1 VVTGDRTALR
11 RNRRYFY
18 LIAAAVLL
26 WGAIGVRRAPAGEEW
41 LPIAPEDLALKDN
54 PANPGADAM
63 ILYRENEILTS
74 DSAIDEYVRVKIFT
88 QDGLKYGDV
97 QINYQKGFAEIQNL
111 RARTIRP
118 NGEVINW
125 DGKVYDGTAVKYRDY
140 EVMARKFTMPG
151 LEPGSIIEYRYR
163 EHFEARY
170 LDLSWTVQQK
180 LYTRLGR
187 FAIKPPLRS
196 PLPLFYRHFNLPPSA
211 RPQRQSDGS
220 YTLEIH
226 DLPGIAEESFMPPE
240 TAVRARVEF
249 FYRNATDPANETAEQ
264 FWTRMGKLWSGY
276 LDQFL
281 NNTKLLASEAAHAT
295 SPEDAPEV
303 KLRKLCA
310 RAQAVRNLSFERART
325 KKEQDTESLK
335 TNNNVEDLIKHG
347 YGTSRQINFFFVG
360 LARAA
365 GFQAAIVYVAPRNRY
380 YFAPELQDAK
390 QLAADIVWVQAG
402 GTEYYLDP
410 STRFYPFGLLP
421 WYETQASGVRV
432 NKNGVDF
439 VTTPLP
445 PSSDAILTRSANLQ
459 IDEEGTVSG
468 TLQVEYK
475 GQRGALWREDERNE
489 DEAGRRKKLE
499 NGIQGWLVTGT
510 TFEVT
515 KISNWD
521 NVDEPLR
528 VEGTVQ
534 ATGLASVAG
543 KRLLMP
549 ATIFQSTY
557 TKGFVSAKRVNMV
570 YFHFPFEEI
579 DDVKMRTP
587 ARYKIETTPD
597 KRQVGGGPVFYEI
610 SGSGQGDE
618 VEVKRQ
624 LTVKGVSFPVESY
637 SGLRTFFNTAKSDD
651 DTQVVFQTS
660 ETAKNN

>member
-1 VVTGDRTALR
+1 MNRKHRFFLCCAVV
-11 RNRRYFY
+11 
-18 LIAAAVLL
+18 VLL
-26 WGAIGVRRAPAGEEW
+26 WGALGIRPSRAVDDW

-54 PANPGADAM
+54 PASPGADAM
-63 ILYRENEILTS
+63 ILYRQSEIITGE
-74 DSAIDEYVRVKIFT
+74 SAVDDYVRIKIFT
-88 QDGLKYGDV
+88 QEGLKYGDV
-97 QINYQKGFAEIQNL
+97 QINYQKGLAELQNL
-111 RARTIRP
+111 RARTIRS

-125 DGKVYDGTAVKYRDY
+125 DGKAFDITVMKYRDY
-140 EVMARKFTMPG
+140 EMAAKKFTLPG
-151 LEPGSIIEYRYR
+151 LEPGCIIEYRYR

-170 LDLSWTVQQK
+170 LNLSWIVQEK

-187 FAIKPPLRS
+187 FAIKPPSRS
-196 PLPLFYRHFNLPPSA
+196 PFPLFYRHFNLPASA
-211 RPQRQSDGS
+211 VPQRQSDGS

-226 DLPGIAEESFMPPE
+226 DMPGIAEESFMPPE
-240 TAVRARVEF
+240 TALRARVEF
-249 FYRNATDPANETAEQ
+249 FYRNATDPANETTEQ
-264 FWTRMGKLWSGY
+264 FWTRMGKVWSGY

-281 NNTKLLASEAAHAT
+281 NNPKLLASEVAHT
-295 SPEDAPEV
+295 TNPEDAPEV
-303 KLRKLCA
+303 KLRKLCG
-310 RAQAVRNLSFERART
+310 RAQAVRNLNSERART
-325 KKEQDTESLK
+325 KKEQETENLK

-347 YGTSRQINFFFVG
+347 YGTSRDINFLLVG
-360 LARAA
+360 LARSA

-390 QLAADIVWVQAG
+390 QLAADIVWVQVGA
-402 GTEYYLDP
+402 TEYYLDP
-410 STRFYPFGLLP
+410 SARFYPFGILP

-432 NKNGVDF
+432 IKNGVEF

-445 PSSDAILTRSANLQ
+445 PSSDAILARNASLE

-468 TLQVEYK
+468 TLQVEFK

-489 DEAGRRKKLE
+489 DEEGRRTKLE
-499 NGIQGWLVTGT
+499 NAIKGWLVTGT
-510 TFEVT
+510 TFELT

-521 NVDEPLR
+521 NVDEPLG
-528 VEGTVQ
+528 VEGTVK

-543 KRLLMP
+543 RRLLMP

-557 TKGFVSAKRVNMV
+557 TKGFISAKRVNMI

-579 DDVKMRTP
+579 DDVKMRAP
-587 ARYKIETTPD
+587 SGYKIETAPD
-597 KRQVGGGPVFYEI
+597 TRQVGGGPVFYQI
-610 SGSGQGDE
+610 SGTTQADQ

-624 LTVKGVSFPVESY
+624 LVVKGVSFPVESY